1 MAACYKVQGPW
12 AKAGHPE
19 FLLAGIVPY
28 DTRTPELLARAQAF
42 GDRSVEAYATK
53 VAQAI
58 RSRLDRKPV
67 DDVLGVPVTFHR
79 KAKLYVATPA
89 EAAAPAPE
97 KKAGTP

>member
-1 MAACYKVQGPW
+1 M
-12 AKAGHPE
+12 
-19 FLLAGIVPY
+19 
-28 DTRTPELLARAQAF
+28 
-42 GDRSVEAYATK
+42 EAYATK

-89 EAAAPAPE
+89 EVAAPAPA
-97 KKAGTP
+97 KKAGLLTRAHYFLVHVGHRRP